1 MPSDLWI
8 VRISTRGETPRGSSA
23 AATPS
28 AMAAKMIAAM
38 AQCRI
43 LSVAS

>member
-8 VRISTRGETPRGSSA
+8 VNSSTRGETPRGSSA
-23 AATPS
+23 ATTPS
-28 AMAAKMIAAM
+28 AMAVRMIAAI